1 MIAHPHTQIVLDSI
15 NKVFNC
21 CPTVIKND
29 LINHISIKEV
39 KKDKVFIHHGE
50 PCQGIYIIAAGSA
63 KLFVNKEKQN
73 QVFLFKALN
82 DIIGIE
88 AAMQKSN
95 YKYSASAMEDL
106 ILAYIPT
113 DQIEKIL
120 TTYPNAFFSLM
131 KKVNEKADAIE
142 SRSSLM
148 MTDSAEKVVIK
159 TIEDLRNHF
168 GTDKDNYLN
177 IHIPVRDLASYIC
190 MSKTN
195 LYRVLHDLKERKILT
210 HHLDRYRLES
220 KSMSAY

>member
-1 MIAHPHTQIVLDSI
+1 MIAHPHTEVVLSAVNTI
-15 NKVFNC
+15 FNC

-29 LINHISIKEV
+29 LLNHISIREV
-39 KKDKVFIHHGE
+39 KKDKAFIHAGE
-50 PCQGIYIIAAGSA
+50 ICNGIYIIAEGSA
-63 KLFVNKEKQN
+63 KLYVNKEKQQ
-73 QVFLFKALN
+73 QVFLFKGVN

-88 AAMQKSN
+88 AAIQKTN
-95 YKYSASAMEDL
+95 YKYAASAMEDL
-106 ILAYIPT
+106 ILAFIPT
-113 DQIEKIL
+113 EQIEKIL

-142 SRSSLM
+142 TRSSLM

-159 TIEDLRNHF
+159 TIEDLSNHF

-195 LYRVLHDLKERKILT
+195 LYRVLSTLKERKILT
-210 HHLDRYRLES
+210 HHLDRYRLER
-220 KSMSAY
+220 KTTSAY